1 MLSQKEDVFLLQ
13 DNLHVVLDP
22 ELEMYREK
30 GILNGQEV
38 AMLKRYEVRCVKA
51 LFHSSLVHKRSISVW
66 QIEVTSGYLLEKVQ
80 MRVDKM

>member
-1 MLSQKEDVFLLQ
+1 LLSQKEDVLLQ

-38 AMLKRYEVRCVKA
+38 AMLRDARSGVLKHYFTQVWLIRGQY
-51 LFHSSLVHKRSISVW
+51 LFGRLK
-66 QIEVTSGYLLEKVQ
+66 
-80 MRVDKM
+80 

>member
-1 MLSQKEDVFLLQ
+1 LLSQKEDVLLQ

-38 AMLKRYEVRCVKA
+38 KRYEVRCAKA